1 MSDQRANNSEIIRQ
15 VAFILVFVLVAVA
28 GITFLLSKKS
38 ATASHLVQFHVDAS
52 GGYAIITL
60 QAGNESISKPSRVTT
75 PWNRTIRV
83 PKGSEV
89 YLTASNPTHTG
100 TLTCSISINSN
111 YWQKEITDA
120 PKDGVACAGIIP

>member
-1 MSDQRANNSEIIRQ
+1 MSNQRANNSEIVRQ

-28 GITFLLSKKS
+28 GIFFLLSKKS
-38 ATASHLVQFHVDAS
+38 VTSSHLVQFHVDAS

-60 QAGNESISKPSRVTT
+60 QAGNVSISKPTRVTT
-75 PWNRTIRV
+75 PWNRTISV

-100 TLTCSISINSN
+100 TLTCSIVINNNS
-111 YWQKEITDA
+111 WQKEITGA